1 MTGAAQGPG
10 ASTVELSAGEQRVL
24 WRLTPPPPVAVRDLR
39 LGDNTVSL
47 LAEADTGG
55 GIAVVVEAARPFDL
69 EIDTGFTT
77 FIEHVPAGRTRY
89 LLTYLDRTDVWREEE
104 VKQEEVEELG
114 GTGSM

>member
-1 MTGAAQGPG
+1 MNE
-10 ASTVELSAGEQRVL
+10 SNSLELSAGEQRVL
-24 WRLTPPPPVAVRDLR
+24 WRLHQAPPVAVSNLR
-39 LGDNTVSL
+39 LGDNTISL

-55 GIAVVVEAARPFDL
+55 GIAVVVEAVHPFEL

-104 VKQEEVEELG
+104 VKQERLEEPRR
-114 GTGSM
+114 